1 MEFYY
6 NSLDARCKNVV
17 GAIFERDELKL
28 TVKSSDAIYCRLILR
43 YDGEESVCYDMERRG
58 DCFVIVLSRLKVGL
72 AWYYFEADAKTY
84 GNDGTC
90 VAIEQ
95 SIAQPFQLSICKHRK
110 VQGEI
115 KNIVMYQIMPDR
127 FAHAEGF
134 GDSSGKKLRSDWGGM
149 PEYLPNEKGKILNN
163 DFFGGNFEGIRRK
176 LPYLKSL
183 GVTHIYLNP
192 IFKAYSNHR
201 YDTGDY
207 TVLDPL
213 LGTESDFINL
223 IRDTE
228 KQSMCIIL
236 DGVFN
241 HTGDDSVYF
250 NKYGNYP
257 SIGAFQ
263 SKDSKYYD
271 WYTFDSYPDEYR
283 SWWGIDVLPTI
294 NKQSREFE
302 EFIAGDGGVLD
313 KYMRMGVGGFRL
325 DVVDE
330 IPDEFVRKIYSTIKK
345 FGQEKLVIGE
355 VWEDATNKIAYDVRR
370 KYFTER
376 ELDGVMN
383 YPLKDAIIDFVI
395 NGNAS
400 GLVKVVA
407 SQIDNYP
414 SFALNRLMNILGTH
428 DTPRIMTVL
437 GKSGVLAN
445 RREDMVNE
453 ILTQSEYELGKS
465 RLKTASAILFTVYGF
480 PCVYYGD
487 ETGMQGN
494 KDPFNRKCFVDT
506 DVDED
511 LLSHYEKLSFLRSK
525 YSCLYRGITYDVK
538 LHGKVFS
545 FKRRDENGVALI
557 IVNGGDLLVTVDLKE
572 DLIELCRNVKLNK
585 ITLNINDYAMFYK
598 SISGE
603 ES

>member
-6 NSLDARCKNVV
+6 NSLDARCKNIV

-28 TVKSSDAIYCRLILR
+28 TVKSSDALLCRLILR
-43 YDGEESVCYDMERRG
+43 YDGEDCVFYDMQRRD
-58 DCFVIVLSRLKVGL
+58 DCFFIGLPNLKVGL
-72 AWYYFEADAKTY
+72 AWYYFEADGKTY

-90 VAIEQ
+90 VAVEQ
-95 SIAQPFQLSICKHRK
+95 TCVQPFQLSVCKHRK
-110 VQGEI
+110 TQDEI
-115 KNIVMYQIMPDR
+115 ENIVMYQIMPDR
-127 FAHAEGF
+127 FSRANGF
-134 GDSSGKKLRSDWGGM
+134 GDSSGKRLRSDWGGM

-176 LPYLKSL
+176 LPYLKLL

-201 YDTGDY
+201 YDTADY
-207 TVLDPL
+207 TEFDPL
-213 LGTESDFINL
+213 LGSESDFIDL
-223 IRDTE
+223 VQDAK

-257 SIGAFQ
+257 SVGAYQ
-263 SKDSKYYD
+263 SKNSKYYD
-271 WYTFDSYPDEYR
+271 WYTFNNFPNEYR

-294 NKQSREFE
+294 NKQSSEYE

-330 IPDEFVRKIYSTIKK
+330 IPDEFVRKIYSTVKK
-345 FGQEKLVIGE
+345 FGRDKLVIGE
-355 VWEDATNKIAYDVRR
+355 VWEDATNKIAYGVRR

-395 NGNAS
+395 RGNAS
-400 GLVKVVA
+400 DLAKVVA

-428 DTPRIMTVL
+428 DTPRIITVL

-453 ILTQSEYELGKS
+453 NLTAEEYELGKS
-465 RLKTASAILFTVYGF
+465 RLKVASAILFGIYGF

-487 ETGMQGN
+487 EAGMQGN
-494 KDPFNRKCFVDT
+494 KDPFNRKCFVDEEM
-506 DVDED
+506 DED
-511 LLSHYEKLSFLRSK
+511 LRSHYEKLSSLRSK
-525 YSCLYRGITYDVK
+525 YSCLYCGVTYDVK
-538 LHGKVFS
+538 AQGKVFS
-545 FKRRDENGVALI
+545 FKRRDKNGVALI
-557 IVNGGDLLVTVDLKE
+557 LVNCGDLPVTVDLKE
-572 DLIELCRNVKLNK
+572 NLLELYRNIKPNK
-585 ITLNINDYAMFYK
+585 ITLNINDFVMFYK
-598 SISGE
+598 CSDGGE
-603 ES
+603 L